1 VNERAAARF
10 SCGSAARWLPRALAG
25 AVLVVAM
32 FTVARLQA
40 EPAVYGVRTFRM
52 VLLVAAAAAALWI
65 VRKGGE
71 VRLIV
76 SVAEDRVDFEL
87 GSRSAGVAYE
97 EIDAVGYE
105 APFGPSRSWLP
116 AAVLLDR
123 QGRVWR
129 LSGLL
134 SDGERLVDE
143 FVGRCG
149 REDLAAWIDA
159 QGIRSKMGRAALRIR
174 IGYAVVLVV
183 ISAGLGFY
191 VR

>member
-1 VNERAAARF
+1 
-10 SCGSAARWLPRALAG
+10 
-25 AVLVVAM
+25 M
-32 FTVARLQA
+32 H
-40 EPAVYGVRTFRM
+40 GVRFTLFAGQAT
-52 VLLVAAAAAALWI
+52 VNPI
-65 VRKGGE
+65 VD
-71 VRLIV
+71 RL
-76 SVAEDRVDFEL
+76 
-87 GSRSAGVAYE
+87 
-97 EIDAVGYE
+97 EIRLRHMAD
-105 APFGPSRSWLP
+105 
-116 AAVLLDR
+116 LLDR

>member
-1 VNERAAARF
+1 MEHEAVRF
-10 SCGSAARWLPRALAG
+10 SCGTAARWLPRTLAAAMLFVG
-25 AVLVVAM
+25 M
-32 FTVARLQA
+32 FTVARLQSEA
-40 EPAVYGVRTFRM
+40 PVYGVRMFRI
-52 VLLVAAAAAALWI
+52 LLVVAAAAAALWI

-71 VRLIV
+71 LRLIV
-76 SVAEDRVDFEL
+76 SFAEDRVDFEL

-123 QGRVWR
+123 QGRAWR
-129 LSGLL
+129 LSALL
-134 SDGERLVDE
+134 SDGGRLVDE
-143 FVGRCG
+143 FVRRSG

-159 QGIRSKMGRAALRIR
+159 QNIRSKMSRSAMRIR
-174 IGYAVVLVV
+174 IGYSVVLVV
-183 ISAGLGFY
+183 LSAGLAFY